1 MLDRTIHFGP
11 EIFTRQLVGGISRYF
26 CEIFVALA
34 ERNASFVV
42 HANPEE
48 NPLLRATAVVLGDRL
63 RSFENRSPIRL
74 LHALSLDVSFARRMR
89 RESRANVIVHHTY
102 YPFVPFETRRPV
114 VTTIHDLCDERLGRG
129 PAARRRSMIKRRA
142 AERADLI
149 IAVSEATK
157 RDIADYWGLPE
168 QRIMVAHHGVRQ
180 FCTPVTGS
188 FIDDPFLL
196 FVGRRSGYKN
206 FGNAVKAYQRA
217 GLHKELALLCFGG
230 DPFSAT
236 ETALLEQLGLGKRV
250 IYTSGGDAELHRAY
264 SDALALVYPSLF
276 EGFGLPLLE
285 AMICGCPVVCGNHSS
300 LPEVGGDAV
309 FYADTGDIEAL
320 ASALKRLAFDNALRS
335 ELAARGRRRAATFTW
350 AASADAHLQAYG
362 CL

>member
-11 EIFTRQLVGGISRYF
+11 EIFTRQRVGGISRYF
-26 CEIFVALA
+26 CELFVALV
-34 ERNASFVV
+34 EHNESFIV

-48 NPLLRATAVVLGDRL
+48 NSLLRAKALALGDRL
-63 RSFENRSPIRL
+63 RLFENRSALRL
-74 LHALSLDVSFARRMR
+74 FHELSLDVSFARRMR
-89 RESRANVIVHHTY
+89 RESGASVIVHHTY

-129 PAARRRSMIKRRA
+129 PAATRRSMIKRRA

-180 FCTPVTGS
+180 FCAPVTGS
-188 FIDDPFLL
+188 FIDEPFLL
-196 FVGRRSGYKN
+196 YVGRRSGYKN
-206 FGNAVKAYQRA
+206 FGNAVKAYQCA
-217 GLHKELALLCFGG
+217 GLHKEMALLCFGG
-230 DPFSAT
+230 GPFSTT
-236 ETALLEQLGLGKRV
+236 ETVILEQLGLRKRV
-250 IYTSGGDAELHRAY
+250 IYMNGGDAELHRAY

-285 AMICGCPVVCGNHSS
+285 AMICGCPVVCGHHSS

-309 FYADTGDIEAL
+309 FFADMGDIEAL
-320 ASALKRLAFDNALRS
+320 ALALKRLVFDNALRS
-335 ELAARGRRRAATFTW
+335 ELVARGRCRAATFTW
-350 AASADAHLQAYG
+350 AASANAHVQAYG